1 MNSLTLGVEKWP
13 LPHGC
18 RIWVAWLPQ
27 VLGPKESP
35 TDQTWW
41 ALSSKSA
48 CSTDEKVG
56 GRYLVI
62 QGSGVLQ
69 TTGVVRK
76 QEPQVLSWYR
86 DQLPL
91 FTRYCPSVSYESPMS
106 QENLQSW
113 ENQDGWSS
121 YCLATP

>member
-1 MNSLTLGVEKWP
+1 MV
-13 LPHGC
+13 
-18 RIWVAWLPQ
+18 WLPQ
-27 VLGPKESP
+27 VLGPQESP

-48 CSTDEKVG
+48 SSTDEKVG

-62 QGSGVLQ
+62 QESGVLQ

-76 QEPQVLSWYR
+76 QEPHVLSWYR

-91 FTRYCPSVSYESPMS
+91 FTRYCPTVSYESPMS
-106 QENLQSW
+106 QESLQSW